1 MSRRI
6 AAVLVAGLIWSG
18 ADTGAAALAP
28 RRSPAGSGA
37 AANGNVER
45 HHYSIAARVRPLLV
59 FWITRS
65 DVGDAVVTRQIA
77 PGEATYTLL
86 IGSDPDRA
94 PRRINRW
101 GYIKEEIHGAD
112 ARLVG
117 LMTQSE
123 EDSIEEA
130 EANLQKQAHGDHPF
144 KIIRGTVNGE
154 QAQSVVTSIEAP
166 RDYSFHQLQTVLDL
180 ADRESPEAKPRTIRL
195 PPGTR
200 PGFLAAL
207 ADAMRTSA
215 GSIPYVYHGRIYELR
230 RTSART
236 IPNLRLAHASYG
248 RATAADFTVTST
260 YNGEQFGFSMTYGTE
275 GRYAEVPLTASYRPR
290 WWMEINLTL
299 DDDAAGPTLTDGADR

>member
-1 MSRRI
+1 MTRRI
-6 AAVLVAGLIWSG
+6 ATVLAAGLISVAG
-18 ADTGAAALAP
+18 DLGAAARAP
-28 RRSPAGSGA
+28 GNSPAVSSA
-37 AANGNVER
+37 AATGSVER
-45 HHYSIAARVRPLLV
+45 HHYSIGARVRPLLV
-59 FWITRS
+59 FWIGRS

-86 IGSDPDRA
+86 IGSDPARA

-112 ARLVG
+112 AQLVG

-130 EANLQKQAHGDHPF
+130 EASLQKQAHGDHPF
-144 KIIRGTVNGE
+144 KIIRATVNGE
-154 QAQSVVTSIEAP
+154 QAQSTVTSVAAP

-180 ADRESPEAKPRTIRL
+180 AERESPDAKHRTIRL

-207 ADAMRTSA
+207 ADAMHTSA
-215 GSIPYVYHGRIYELR
+215 GSIPYVYYGRIYELR
-230 RTSART
+230 RTSPRT
-236 IPNLRLAHASYG
+236 IPNLRLGQTSYG

-260 YNGEQFGFSMTYGTE
+260 YDGEQFGFAMTYGTE

-299 DDDAAGPTLTDGADR
+299 DDQDAGPTLTDGVDR